1 MGLKAFVEGGV
12 ASIVAGSLTHPLDL
26 IKVRMQLQVE
36 PAAHPSLAFA
46 GQPGFALPRPPPSGP
61 LSVGIKVVQT
71 EGALALFSGVSAA
84 VLRQTLYST
93 TRLGL
98 YDLLK
103 QQWQDPSSQKETT
116 GLSLPKKVAAGL
128 LAGGIGAIVG
138 NPADVAMV
146 RMQADGRLPA
156 HQRRNYAGVGDAL
169 VRMVRQEGVTT
180 LWTGCGPTVQR
191 AMVVTAAQLATYDQI
206 KETLVSHNITR
217 DGFATQVAASF
228 SAGLVASV
236 ASNPI
241 DVVKTRIMNMSV
253 VEGGEEPPYKGA
265 LDCAIKTVRA
275 EGPMALYKGFVPTV
289 TRQGPFAVVLFL
301 TLETVRALLKDF

>member
-12 ASIVAGSLTHPLDL
+12 ASIVAGSLTRPLDL
-26 IKVRMQLQVE
+26 IK
-36 PAAHPSLAFA
+36 HI
-46 GQPGFALPRPPPSGP
+46 LP
-61 LSVGIKVVQT
+61 VQT

-103 QQWQDPSSQKETT
+103 QQWQDPSSQKEKT

-146 RMQADGRLPA
+146 RMQADGRLPV

-301 TLETVRALLKDF
+301 TLENVRALLKDF

>member
-1 MGLKAFVEGGV
+1 MGLKAFVEGGI
-12 ASIVAGSLTHPLDL
+12 ASIVAGTVTHPLDL
-26 IKVRMQLQVE
+26 IKVRMQLQAE
-36 PAAHPSLAFA
+36 PAARSTLAFVGHDRA
-46 GQPGFALPRPPPSGP
+46 AIPRPPSSGP

-84 VLRQTLYST
+84 MLRQTLYST

-103 QQWQDPSSQKETT
+103 QQWQSPPSQKEST

-146 RMQADGRLPA
+146 RMQADGRLPT

-169 VRMVRQEGVTT
+169 VRMIRQEGATT

-191 AMVVTAAQLATYDQI
+191 AMVVTAAQLATYDQA
-206 KETLVSHNITR
+206 KETLISRNITK
-217 DGFATQVAASF
+217 DGLATHVAASF

-241 DVVKTRIMNMSV
+241 DVVKTRIMNMRIL
-253 VEGGEEPPYKGA
+253 EGEEPPYKGA
-265 LDCAIKTVRA
+265 LDCALKTVRS
-275 EGPMALYKGFVPTV
+275 EGPMALYKGFIPTV

-301 TLETVRALLKDF
+301 TLENVRALLKDF

>member
-1 MGLKAFVEGGV
+1 
-12 ASIVAGSLTHPLDL
+12 
-26 IKVRMQLQVE
+26 
-36 PAAHPSLAFA
+36 
-46 GQPGFALPRPPPSGP
+46 
-61 LSVGIKVVQT
+61 
-71 EGALALFSGVSAA
+71 
-84 VLRQTLYST
+84 
-93 TRLGL
+93 
-98 YDLLK
+98 
-103 QQWQDPSSQKETT
+103 
-116 GLSLPKKVAAGL
+116 
-128 LAGGIGAIVG
+128 
-138 NPADVAMV
+138 MV

-156 HQRRNYAGVGDAL
+156 HQRRNYAGVEDAL

-191 AMVVTAAQLATYDQI
+191 AMVVTAAQLATI

-228 SAGLVASV
+228 STGLVASV

-301 TLETVRALLKDF
+301 TLENVRALLKDF

>member
-1 MGLKAFVEGGV
+1 M
-12 ASIVAGSLTHPLDL
+12 
-26 IKVRMQLQVE
+26 
-36 PAAHPSLAFA
+36 
-46 GQPGFALPRPPPSGP
+46 
-61 LSVGIKVVQT
+61 
-71 EGALALFSGVSAA
+71 
-84 VLRQTLYST
+84 LRQTLYST

-103 QQWQDPSSQKETT
+103 QQWQSPPSQKEST

-146 RMQADGRLPA
+146 RMQADGRLPT

-169 VRMVRQEGVTT
+169 VRMIRQEGATT

-191 AMVVTAAQLATYDQI
+191 AMVVTAAQLATYDQA
-206 KETLVSHNITR
+206 KETLISRNITK
-217 DGFATQVAASF
+217 DGLATHVAASF

-241 DVVKTRIMNMSV
+241 DVVKTRIMNMRIL
-253 VEGGEEPPYKGA
+253 EGEEPPYKGA
-265 LDCAIKTVRA
+265 LDCALKTVRS
-275 EGPMALYKGFVPTV
+275 EGPMALYKGFIPTV

-301 TLETVRALLKDF
+301 TLENVRALLKDF

>member
-1 MGLKAFVEGGV
+1 
-12 ASIVAGSLTHPLDL
+12 
-26 IKVRMQLQVE
+26 
-36 PAAHPSLAFA
+36 
-46 GQPGFALPRPPPSGP
+46 
-61 LSVGIKVVQT
+61 
-71 EGALALFSGVSAA
+71 
-84 VLRQTLYST
+84 
-93 TRLGL
+93 
-98 YDLLK
+98 
-103 QQWQDPSSQKETT
+103 
-116 GLSLPKKVAAGL
+116 
-128 LAGGIGAIVG
+128 
-138 NPADVAMV
+138 MV

-301 TLETVRALLKDF
+301 TLENVRALLKDF